1 VPEFRT
7 MPLHVRRSQ
16 KPLRVNRLSV
26 NSGKSGGSRR
36 LGYGDGKY
44 RWRTVHGRHCRQ
56 HTPPRRQRFRRNGH
70 GAAFRSACSNDTAA
84 LGPFGR
90 LDCAAFAG
98 GDGTLSTSRAISAR
112 AAERARR
119 SRSVF
124 GLTVDSFVSACAF
137 MPYALVALALRLVM
151 ARLFFHD
158 GQTRISGPR
167 FSLSVYNFDF
177 SGVLPL
183 QVKTEAFGAFL
194 TQYAAV
200 PLPPVLGA
208 YLVSYAEFILPIML
222 VLGLGTRF
230 AALGLLIMM
239 ALIDVS
245 VVPQAMWTAHI
256 YWAAILMVLL
266 SLGAGQISFDHVIR
280 FIAKRG

>member
-1 VPEFRT
+1 MVTENTDGEPSMADIAAST
-7 MPLHVRRSQ
+7 RRPAASGSGETAMA
-16 KPLRVNRLSV
+16 RLAD
-26 NSGKSGGSRR
+26 R
-36 LGYGDGKY
+36 LAAM
-44 RWRTVHGRHCRQ
+44 
-56 HTPPRRQRFRRNGH
+56 TPPPLDLS
-70 GAAFRSACSNDTAA
+70 AASIVRPSPAVTAA
-84 LGPFGR
+84 L
-90 LDCAAFAG
+90 A
-98 GDGTLSTSRAISAR
+98 TSRAISAR

-119 SRSVF
+119 SRSVI

-177 SGVLPL
+177 PVVLPL
-183 QVKTEAFGAFL
+183 QVKTETFGAFL

-230 AALGLLIMM
+230 AALGLLIMT

-245 VVPQAMWTAHI
+245 VVPQALWTAHI

-266 SLGAGQISFDHVIR
+266 SLGAAQISFDHVIR